1 MIDIKKTCKDFDA
14 TAARL
19 AQLASLIV
27 AVAFAAAS
35 SLHAAQPLAR
45 ATPESQGVPS
55 RAIAEWVRVL
65 DAQGGFNGFVLLR
78 HGRTIAEGWWSPCET
93 NGLHMLYS
101 LSKSFTSTAVGML
114 ADEGRLDL
122 DERIADLF
130 IARLDEDDEDE
141 DEDGAAE

>member
-45 ATPESQGVPS
+45 ATPESQGCL
-55 RAIAEWVRVL
+55 RVL
-65 DAQGGFNGFVLLR
+65 SPNGYAPWMHKV
-78 HGRTIAEGWWSPCET
+78 A
-93 NGLHMLYS
+93 
-101 LSKSFTSTAVGML
+101 STASCCCGM
-114 ADEGRLDL
+114 
-122 DERIADLF
+122 
-130 IARLDEDDEDE
+130 
-141 DEDGAAE
+141 GA